1 MRSGYPLTPTLVLV
15 CLLSG
20 CATLPGSGP
29 SRADMME
36 EVETTQ
42 PAFTLVEV
50 DKTVVGILS
59 QDKPASLQGL
69 FGDYRPAQEQVIGIG
84 DALQITIWEAGPGG
98 LFSAPVVDRY
108 SPGSRSASIPEQVVG
123 RDGSITVPFAGLVR
137 VAGYPPHDIERTIVA
152 RLADKAIDPQV
163 LVTIT
168 RNVSN
173 TVTVMGESSGGA
185 RVPLTIRGDRL
196 LDIIATTGGAHT
208 APHDTLII
216 LERKGRIV
224 RIPLQTVLDNPQ
236 ENIFLQS
243 GDMVTLLRDPQ
254 SFTAIG
260 ATGRNGIV
268 PFETSGL
275 TLDEALAR
283 AGGFLDERADPAGLF
298 IIRYENSATA
308 AAVTSKNSGVIP
320 PDGAPIVYHLSMRE
334 PGALFLARRFPMR
347 KKDILYVSNSP
358 YTNVQKVLNL
368 VNLLT
373 SPIISGATVNNA
385 VK

>member
-1 MRSGYPLTPTLVLV
+1 
-15 CLLSG
+15 
-20 CATLPGSGP
+20 
-29 SRADMME
+29 MME

-59 QDKPASLQGL
+59 QDKPASLQNM

-196 LDIIATTGGAHT
+196 LDVIATTGGAHS

-268 PFETSGL
+268 SFETSGL

-298 IIRYENSATA
+298 VIRYENSATA
-308 AAVTSKNSGVIP
+308 AAVTSKNSNAIP
-320 PDGAPIVYHLSMRE
+320 PDGAPIVYHLSMRG

>member
-1 MRSGYPLTPTLVLV
+1 MRPRHPLPAILAVF

-20 CATLPGSGP
+20 CDTLPGSGP
-29 SRADMME
+29 SRADMMT
-36 EVETTQ
+36 EVEANQ
-42 PAFTLVEV
+42 RAFTLVEV
-50 DKTVVGILS
+50 DKAVIGVLS
-59 QDKPASLQGL
+59 QGKPPSLQGV
-69 FGDYRPAQEQVIGIG
+69 FGDYRPSQEQVIGIG

-123 RDGSITVPFAGLVR
+123 RDGAITVPFAGPIR
-137 VAGYPPHDIERTIVA
+137 VAGRSPHDVERIIMA

-173 TVTVMGESSGGA
+173 TITVMGESSGGA

-196 LDIIATTGGAHT
+196 LDILATTGGAHT
-208 APHDTLII
+208 APQDTMIV
-216 LERKGRIV
+216 LERKGRV
-224 RIPLQTVLDNPQ
+224 VQVPLQAVLENPQ

-243 GDMVTLLRDPQ
+243 GDVVTLLRDPQ

-268 PFETSGL
+268 PFETAGL

-283 AGGFLDERADPAGLF
+283 AGGLLDERADPAGLF
-298 IIRYENSATA
+298 IIRYEAPDTA
-308 AAVTSKNSGVIP
+308 AALTPNGRSIP
-320 PDGAPIVYHLSMRE
+320 RDGAPIVYHLSMRNS
-334 PGALFLARRFPMR
+334 GALFLARRFPMR

-373 SPIISGATVNNA
+373 SPVISGATVNNA
-385 VK
+385 IK

>member
-59 QDKPASLQGL
+59 QDKPASLQGM

>member
-1 MRSGYPLTPTLVLV
+1 MRPRYRFPAIFTAF

-20 CATLPGSGP
+20 CETLPGSGP
-29 SRADMME
+29 SRADMMTE
-36 EVETTQ
+36 IEANRR
-42 PAFTLVEV
+42 AFTLVEV
-50 DKTVVGILS
+50 DNAVIGVLS
-59 QDKPASLQGL
+59 QGKSPSLPGM
-69 FGDYRPAQEQVIGIG
+69 FGDYRPSQEQVIGIG

-108 SPGSRSASIPEQVVG
+108 SPGSRSASIPEQIVG
-123 RDGSITVPFAGLVR
+123 RDGAITVPFAGLVR
-137 VAGYPPHDIERTIVA
+137 VAGHSPHDIERVIMA

-168 RNVSN
+168 HNVSN
-173 TVTVMGESSGGA
+173 TITVMGENSGGA

-196 LDIIATTGGAHT
+196 LDILATAGGTRT
-208 APHDTLII
+208 APQDTMVV
-216 LERKGRIV
+216 LERKGRIAHV
-224 RIPLQTVLDNPQ
+224 PLQAVLDNPQ
-236 ENIFLQS
+236 ENIFLQP
-243 GDMVTLLRDPQ
+243 GDVVTLLRDPQ

-260 ATGRNGIV
+260 ATGRNGVV

-283 AGGFLDERADPAGLF
+283 AGGMLDERADPAGLF
-298 IIRYENSATA
+298 VIRYEAPDTA
-308 AAVTSKNSGVIP
+308 AALAPNGGNATK
-320 PDGAPIVYHLSMRE
+320 DDAPIVYHLSMRN

-373 SPIISGATVNNA
+373 SPVISGATVNNA
-385 VK
+385 IK